1 MGYRT
6 PVFERILLA
15 VDGSEHS
22 AETVPVA
29 ADLAKKYGASVT
41 VLHVREYTK
50 RFGTDVEI
58 DPEDESKTYV
68 DGVVAALSAE
78 GIAAVGELRRVPSG
92 QVPREIIDVASDVGA
107 GLIAM
112 GTRGRTEWQSLLV
125 GGVAHKVISHAPCP
139 VLLVR

>member
-1 MGYRT
+1 MT
-6 PVFERILLA
+6 VFERILLA

-22 AETVPVA
+22 AKTVPVA

-41 VLHVREYTK
+41 VLHVREFTR

-58 DPEDESKTYV
+58 DSEDETKAYV
-68 DGVVAALSAE
+68 DGVLAELESA
-78 GIAAVGELRRVPSG
+78 GIAARGELRRVQSG
-92 QVPREIIDVASDVGA
+92 QVPREIIDVAAEVGA
-107 GLIAM
+107 GLIVM

-125 GGVAHKVISHAPCP
+125 GGVAHKVMAHAPCP